1 MMNVPEKLFYTEE
14 HEWVA
19 FSEDKKVATVGITDF
34 AQDQLGDIVFVGLPE
49 IGDVVN
55 MGDSL
60 ADIESVKSV
69 SDIYSPVSGKV
80 VEVNEALLDQPEL
93 VNEAPYD
100 QWLFKIEEVSDIQEN
115 LLQKEAYENL
125 IAEEA

>member
-93 VNEAPYD
+93 VNEEPYE
-100 QWLFKIEEVSDIQEN
+100 QWLFKIEEVIDIQEN

-125 IAEEA
+125 MAEEA

>member
-1 MMNVPEKLFYTEE
+1 MNVPEKLFYTEE

-55 MGDSL
+55 TGDSL

-115 LLQKEAYENL
+115 LLRKEAYENL

>member
-1 MMNVPEKLFYTEE
+1 MNIPEKLFYTEE

-55 MGDSL
+55 TGDSL

-125 IAEEA
+125 MAEEA

>member
-55 MGDSL
+55 TGDSL

-100 QWLFKIEEVSDIQEN
+100 QWLFKIEEVSGIQEN

>member
-1 MMNVPEKLFYTEE
+1 MNVPEKLFYTEG

-55 MGDSL
+55 TGDSL

>member
-1 MMNVPEKLFYTEE
+1 MNIPEKLFYTEE

-55 MGDSL
+55 TGDSL

>member
-1 MMNVPEKLFYTEE
+1 MNVPEKLFYTEE

-34 AQDQLGDIVFVGLPE
+34 AQDQLGDIVFVALPE

-93 VNEAPYD
+93 VNEEPYE

>member
-1 MMNVPEKLFYTEE
+1 MNVPEKLFYTEE

-93 VNEAPYD
+93 VNEAPYE

>member
-1 MMNVPEKLFYTEE
+1 MNVPEKLFYTEE

-55 MGDSL
+55 TGDSL

>member
-1 MMNVPEKLFYTEE
+1 MNVPEKLFYTEE

-55 MGDSL
+55 TGDSL

-93 VNEAPYD
+93 VNEAPYE
-100 QWLFKIEEVSDIQEN
+100 QWLFKIEEVIDIQEN

>member
-1 MMNVPEKLFYTEE
+1 MNVPEKLFYTEE

-93 VNEAPYD
+93 VNEEPYE

>member
-1 MMNVPEKLFYTEE
+1 MNVPEKLFYTEE

-93 VNEAPYD
+93 VNEEPYE
-100 QWLFKIEEVSDIQEN
+100 QWLFKIEEVIDIQEN

>member
-1 MMNVPEKLFYTEE
+1 MNVPEKLFYTEE

-55 MGDSL
+55 TGDSL
-60 ADIESVKSV
+60 ADMESVKSV

>member
-1 MMNVPEKLFYTEE
+1 MNVPEKLFYTEE

-55 MGDSL
+55 TGDSL

-80 VEVNEALLDQPEL
+80 VEVNDALLDQPEL

-115 LLQKEAYENL
+115 LLQKEVYENL

>member
-1 MMNVPEKLFYTEE
+1 MNVPEKLFYTEE

-55 MGDSL
+55 TGDSL

-100 QWLFKIEEVSDIQEN
+100 QWLFRIEEVSDIREN

>member
-1 MMNVPEKLFYTEE
+1 MNVPEKLFYTEE

>member
-1 MMNVPEKLFYTEE
+1 MNVPEKLFYTEE

-55 MGDSL
+55 TGDSL

-125 IAEEA
+125 MAEEA

>member
-1 MMNVPEKLFYTEE
+1 MNVPEKLFYTEE

-69 SDIYSPVSGKV
+69 SDIYAPVSGKV

>member
-55 MGDSL
+55 TGDSL

>member
-1 MMNVPEKLFYTEE
+1 MNVPEKLFYTEE
-14 HEWVA
+14 HEWVD
-19 FSEDKKVATVGITDF
+19 FSEDKKLATVGITDF

-55 MGDSL
+55 TGDSL

>member
-19 FSEDKKVATVGITDF
+19 FSEDKKVATVGVTDF

-55 MGDSL
+55 TGDSL

>member
-1 MMNVPEKLFYTEE
+1 MNVPEKLFYTEE

-19 FSEDKKVATVGITDF
+19 FSEDKKVATVGVTDF

-55 MGDSL
+55 TGDSL

>member
-1 MMNVPEKLFYTEE
+1 MNVPEKLFYTEE

-55 MGDSL
+55 TGDSL

-93 VNEAPYD
+93 VNEAPYE

>member
-55 MGDSL
+55 TGDSL

-100 QWLFKIEEVSDIQEN
+100 QWLFKIEGVSDIQEN

>member
-1 MMNVPEKLFYTEE
+1 MNVPEKLFYTEE

-19 FSEDKKVATVGITDF
+19 FAEDKKVATVGITDF

>member
-1 MMNVPEKLFYTEE
+1 MNVPEKLFYTEE

-55 MGDSL
+55 TGDSL

-80 VEVNEALLDQPEL
+80 VEVNDALLDQPEL

-100 QWLFKIEEVSDIQEN
+100 QWLFRIEEVSDIREN

>member
-1 MMNVPEKLFYTEE
+1 MNVPEKLFYTEE

-93 VNEAPYD
+93 VNEEPYE
-100 QWLFKIEEVSDIQEN
+100 QWLFKIEEVIDIQEN

-125 IAEEA
+125 MAEEA

>member
-1 MMNVPEKLFYTEE
+1 MNVPEKLFYTEE

-34 AQDQLGDIVFVGLPE
+34 AQDQLGDIVFVALPE

-93 VNEAPYD
+93 VNEAPYE

>member
-93 VNEAPYD
+93 VNEAPYE

>member
-1 MMNVPEKLFYTEE
+1 MNVPEKLFYTEE

-55 MGDSL
+55 TGDSL

-100 QWLFKIEEVSDIQEN
+100 QWLFKIEEVSDIREN

>member
-1 MMNVPEKLFYTEE
+1 MNVPEKLFYTEE

-34 AQDQLGDIVFVGLPE
+34 AQDQLGDIVFVALPE

-55 MGDSL
+55 MGDRL

-93 VNEAPYD
+93 VNEAPYE

>member
-1 MMNVPEKLFYTEE
+1 MMNIPEKLFYTEE

-55 MGDSL
+55 TGDSL

-125 IAEEA
+125 MAEEA

>member
-1 MMNVPEKLFYTEE
+1 MNVPEKLFYTEE

-49 IGDVVN
+49 IGDVAN

-125 IAEEA
+125 MAEEA

>member
-93 VNEAPYD
+93 VNEAPYE

-125 IAEEA
+125 MAEEA

>member
-1 MMNVPEKLFYTEE
+1 MNVPEKLFYTEE
-14 HEWVA
+14 HEWVD
-19 FSEDKKVATVGITDF
+19 FSEDKKLATVGITDF

-93 VNEAPYD
+93 VNEAPYE

-125 IAEEA
+125 MAEEA

>member
-1 MMNVPEKLFYTEE
+1 MNVPEKLFYTEE

-19 FSEDKKVATVGITDF
+19 FSEDKKAATVGITDF

-93 VNEAPYD
+93 VNEAPYE

>member
-1 MMNVPEKLFYTEE
+1 MNVPEKLFYTEE

-19 FSEDKKVATVGITDF
+19 FLEDKKVATVGITDF

-55 MGDSL
+55 TGDSL

>member
-1 MMNVPEKLFYTEE
+1 MNVPEKLFYTEE

-55 MGDSL
+55 TGDSL

-100 QWLFKIEEVSDIQEN
+100 QWLFKIEEVSGIQEN

>member
-1 MMNVPEKLFYTEE
+1 MNVPEKLFYTEE

-93 VNEAPYD
+93 VNEAPYE

-125 IAEEA
+125 MAEEA